1 MRDIAF
7 AVGVVV
13 GEADG
18 FNAIPRECLD
28 LLLSLLL
35 PANEVTGG

>member
-1 MRDIAF
+1 LAVVITVELDQR

-18 FNAIPRECLD
+18 APEIRFPYG
-28 LLLSLLL
+28 L
-35 PANEVTGG
+35 PH